1 MKAKIF
7 RSILALSLMLGL
19 LSGMLI
25 AAPVAMAAGPTT
37 WYVHDGEDINDY
49 TYRFGAHWFDISP
62 GDTVFVY
69 GGTYR
74 AFEICKENLT
84 VIGEGPDVV
93 TVDCSSVNPS
103 GDSQI
108 DIARSMSAS
117 GVVLD
122 GFKIINSSRMGLFVG
137 GGGGFSAT
145 NCIVRNCV
153 FEGLT
158 AEYAIDI
165 TGENFTFENN
175 VISNSTGTGA
185 FLALP
190 VSGSKILNN
199 TFIDNT
205 GYIAIWNMY
214 GSSPNGII
222 MGNNFVR
229 NGVGSDSNTLFYF
242 WGEGSDWKIYLNN
255 FVDNIDNVAIYD
267 GTPTD
272 GIRWNSTAPIEY
284 TYNGATYTD
293 YLGNYWGSAYAGSD
307 ANGNGIG
314 DIPYTV
320 PDGLGSDNYPL
331 MGQYGVAITE
341 PAPAPTAAFTSDV
354 QSGVAPLTVHFTDQ
368 STNTPTSWAWD
379 FSNDGTVDSTVQNPS
394 YIYAAGNYTVKLTA
408 TNAAGSGDVVKTD
421 YIIVTVAG
429 SSSSLTLNANVVL
442 PVVGIQLD
450 KSSINYGDIKP
461 GHDSAVETVRV
472 TNTGNVAADVTLQV
486 QGNGTDAQSFYA
498 QSLYVN
504 SALYNSS
511 TVLATIA
518 ETLYSDVATQL
529 KVPPAWDKTGAQQAV
544 FIFWA
549 EESG

>member
-1 MKAKIF
+1 MKVKILK
-7 RSILALSLMLGL
+7 SILALSLVLGL

-25 AAPVAMAAGPTT
+25 AAPMAAAAATT
-37 WYVHDGEDINDY
+37 WDVYEGQSIQAAIDGASD
-49 TYRFGAHWFDISP
+49 
-62 GDTVFVY
+62 GDTVFVHA
-69 GGTYR
+69 GTYVLPMDD
-74 AFEICKENLT
+74 AGYSLCVGTPNITLK
-84 VIGEGPDVV
+84 GEGADVV
-93 TVDCSSVNPS
+93 T
-103 GDSQI
+103 
-108 DIARSMSAS
+108 
-117 GVVLD
+117 LD
-122 GFKIINSSRMGLFVG
+122 GN
-137 GGGGFSAT
+137 
-145 NCIVRNCV
+145 
-153 FEGLT
+153 EGS
-158 AEYAIDI
+158 YAIDLGI
-165 TGENFTFENN
+165 SSGSSHGGAPAPGCIVEGFTIVNSGIGINVEVDTPNCIIRNN
-175 VISNSTGTGA
+175 VINQPYEAVCTYS
-185 FLALP
+185 
-190 VSGSKILNN
+190 
-199 TFIDNT
+199 
-205 GYIAIWNMY
+205 
-214 GSSPNGII
+214 
-222 MGNNFVR
+222 
-229 NGVGSDSNTLFYF
+229 SNTTIEGNLLSATDGDYGAVDIEE
-242 WGEGSDWKIYLNN
+242 GEGSTVVNNTIDGGLGTGIAVYWSANNIIARNNITSYGEAGIELYEAGAGNRIYQNN
-255 FVDNIDNVAIYD
+255 FGGNGVPVTISDS
-267 GTPTD
+267 TLPTVTYWD
-272 GIRWNSTAPIEY
+272 SPEPIAY

-320 PDGLGSDNYPL
+320 PDSLGSDNYPL

-354 QSGVAPLTVHFTDQ
+354 QSGTAPLTVHFTDQ
-368 STNTPTSWAWD
+368 STNSPTSWAWD

-408 TNAAGSGDVVKTD
+408 TNGSGSGDVVKTD

-486 QGNGTDAQSFYA
+486 QGNGTDAQSFYE
-498 QSLYVN
+498 QSLWVN

-529 KVPPAWDKTGAQQAV
+529 KVPSAWDKTGAQQAI